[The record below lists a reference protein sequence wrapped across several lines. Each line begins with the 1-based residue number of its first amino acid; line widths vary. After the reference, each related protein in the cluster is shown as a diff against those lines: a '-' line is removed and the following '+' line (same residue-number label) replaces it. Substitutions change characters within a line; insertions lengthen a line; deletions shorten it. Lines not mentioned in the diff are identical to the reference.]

1 MQSDALK
8 KYDAEISINKSEVK
22 KHCTV
27 RLDSSWGMSV
37 DIPEREG
44 ITIYVFN
51 KLMISRY
58 VTSAL
63 PREENYALKGPKLGL
78 YHDTADPREGP
89 YINHWV
95 EQLKIQIKYDMAG
108 IHFSIHGEAREQAYG
123 NSSLNSQYRKPIK
136 PLITYTLLTSGSN
149 RSLRSLGR
157 AKARPLTKR

>member
-108 IHFSIHGEAREQAYG
+108 IHFSIHGEAGLSNSGVDEYWYKGERTGIWQFQLEFSIPQAY
-123 NSSLNSQYRKPIK
+123 
-136 PLITYTLLTSGSN
+136 
-149 RSLRSLGR
+149 
-157 AKARPLTKR
+157 